1 MKKTVQGLIALALF
15 LLLTSTVM
23 ASSVAGMDA
32 DAAMKKLLAGNQ
44 RFVSETYNRSDIGL
58 ARRAEISKGQHP
70 FAIIVDCSDSRV
82 APEIIFDQGL
92 GDLFVVRTAGNTVDD
107 IAIGSVE
114 YAVEH
119 LGVRLVL
126 VLGHEDCGAV
136 KATVGGGKA
145 EGHID
150 AIVQAIKPAVAIA
163 KKKPGDLLSNA
174 IAQNV
179 DLVVERLQTSQPIL
193 EHALQ
198 TGKVKIVGGVYSLK
212 DGSVDLHLPLL
223 LKELM
228 QKAH

>member
-1 MKKTVQGLIALALF
+1 MKKAVQGLISLALF
-15 LLLTSTVM
+15 LVLTSTVM
-23 ASSVAGMDA
+23 ASNAAGMDA
-32 DAAMKKLLAGNQ
+32 DDAMKKLMAGNQ
-44 RFVSETYNRSDIGL
+44 RFVSETYNRGDIGL
-58 ARRAEISKGQHP
+58 NRRVEISKGQHP
-70 FAIIVDCSDSRV
+70 FAIILDCSDSRV
-82 APEIIFDQGL
+82 VPEFIFDQGL
-92 GDLFVVRTAGNTVDD
+92 GDLFVIRTAGNIVDD

-136 KATVGGGKA
+136 KATVAGGKA

-163 KKKPGDLLSNA
+163 KKKPGSLLNNA

-179 DLVVERLQTSQPIL
+179 DMVVERLQTSQPIL
-193 EHALQ
+193 AHALQ
-198 TGKVKIVGGVYSLK
+198 TGRVKIVGGVYNLK

-223 LKELM
+223 IKELM
-228 QKAH
+228 Q

>member
-1 MKKTVQGLIALALF
+1 MKKAVQGLIALALF
-15 LLLTSTVM
+15 LVLTSTVM
-23 ASSVAGMDA
+23 GSNAAGMDA
-32 DAAMKKLLAGNQ
+32 DDAMKKLMAGNQ
-44 RFVSETYNRSDIGL
+44 RFVSEAYNRGDIGL
-58 ARRAEISKGQHP
+58 SRRLELSKGQHP

-82 APEIIFDQGL
+82 APEFIFDQGL
-92 GDLFVVRTAGNTVDD
+92 GDLFVIRTAGNIVDD

-136 KATVGGGKA
+136 KATVAGGKA

-163 KKKPGDLLSNA
+163 KKKPGSLLNNA

-179 DLVVERLQTSQPIL
+179 DMVVERLQTSQPI
-193 EHALQ
+193 
-198 TGKVKIVGGVYSLK
+198 
-212 DGSVDLHLPLL
+212 
-223 LKELM
+223 
-228 QKAH
+228 